1 MAGNPPT
8 EFDAVIPYH
17 AKDSEILPYCIFGLR
32 KYATGLRNIYVVS
45 KEDPEED
52 CIWIP
57 ESEFPFDM
65 SIITCRKRQGWYL
78 QQLIKLYAFR
88 CIQTLD
94 HVLIYDSDCVM
105 CRPVSFFKDEQIL
118 LDWTDD
124 TPHIPYILHGKRV
137 LPDFKQHDPLIS
149 GIRDHIMAKKD
160 IMESFLRKIELHT
173 GKEAWRGLLEAVEP
187 TEHIKS
193 GMSEYELYYNYV
205 LVNHPSL
212 YTLRKLDRQWVT
224 SFAGL
229 QTSADIVTFHSW
241 TIDIRKKRIES
252 SRTGEELGDETRAR
266 LAGQISPA
274 QNL

>member
-1 MAGNPPT
+1 MAGNAPT

-17 AKDSEILPYCIFGLR
+17 AKDSEILPYCIYGLR
-32 KYATGLRNIYVVS
+32 KFAVGLRNIYVVS

-57 ESEFPFDM
+57 ESKFPFDM
-65 SIITCRKRQGWYL
+65 SIITCEKRQGWYL

-88 CIQTLD
+88 QIETLD
-94 HVLIYDSDCVM
+94 HVLLYDSDCVM
-105 CRPVSFFKDEQIL
+105 CKPVSFFKDGQIL

-124 TPHIPYILHGKRV
+124 TPHIPYILHAKRV
-137 LPDFKQHDPLIS
+137 LPDFRQHDTLIS
-149 GIRDHIMAKKD
+149 GIRDHIMARKD
-160 IMESFLRKIELHT
+160 IMEAFLRKIELHT
-173 GKEAWRGLLEAVEP
+173 GKEAWRGPLEGVDP

-205 LVNHPSL
+205 LTNHSSL
-212 YTLRKLDRQWVT
+212 YSLRQLNRQWVT

-241 TIDIRKKRIES
+241 TVDLRKKRIES

-266 LAGQISPA
+266 LEA
-274 QNL
+274 